1 MKTQKDIL
9 NWNNAYTH
17 TKTHTKVDVRPSKKN
32 DVRFCYFLI
41 GCVENQKQK
50 KMTLKFLLLPWWSI
64 SLDFSIRIFAIR
76 LIVWL
81 WSSLMYLSK
90 KVIVNWLRLDSRIHQ
105 YYYYI
110 LHYYYV
116 LIAQKNVNKQD
127 AQFKCECTLA
137 ATGYIAYIKF

>member
-1 MKTQKDIL
+1 MYDPQ
-9 NWNNAYTH
+9 
-17 TKTHTKVDVRPSKKN
+17 KN

-50 KMTLKFLLLPWWSI
+50 KKDIEILLLPWWSI

>member
-1 MKTQKDIL
+1 
-9 NWNNAYTH
+9 
-17 TKTHTKVDVRPSKKN
+17 
-32 DVRFCYFLI
+32 
-41 GCVENQKQK
+41 
-50 KMTLKFLLLPWWSI
+50 
-64 SLDFSIRIFAIR
+64 
-76 LIVWL
+76 
-81 WSSLMYLSK
+81 MYLSK

>member
-1 MKTQKDIL
+1 MYDPQ
-9 NWNNAYTH
+9 
-17 TKTHTKVDVRPSKKN
+17 KKN

-50 KMTLKFLLLPWWSI
+50 KDDIEIFAPPLMIYFTW
-64 SLDFSIRIFAIR
+64 FSIRIFAIR